1 MEKEISNGAMLGI
14 VLIALAVIIA
24 LGFGI
29 FSIGK
34 GTANEGVNKVQTQ
47 LMSVQASEFADFDQ
61 KVVTG
66 TQVKSAL
73 STFEGKSVAIL
84 IGTSALRDAVAE
96 YDTAKND
103 IYNGSAGKTLDKLPI
118 IRWSGSTVGSETNDS
133 QVNYNALLKIA
144 IEEDAETLEIPEGEE
159 GEEKVDE
166 DADVGVIS
174 FNSDSGKYKFTGTFA
189 VKGGIVQ
196 LYTSIGDINKTG
208 MTEYINPGSKFNAN
222 LIEDAS
228 GTIVGVVFNQ
238 LSSN

>member
-1 MEKEISNGAMLGI
+1 MEKEISNGTMLGI

-34 GTANEGVNKVQTQ
+34 GTANEGVNKVQDQ
-47 LMSVQASEFADFDQ
+47 LMNVQVSEFTDFDQ
-61 KVVTG
+61 KIVTG

-73 STFEGKSVAIL
+73 SNFEGKSVAIL
-84 IGTSALRDAVAE
+84 IGTSALRDAVAA
-96 YDTAKND
+96 YDYDGSD
-103 IYNGSAGKTLDKLPI
+103 IYNGSAGKTLAKLPI
-118 IRWSGSTVGSETNDS
+118 IRWSGTTVGSETNDS

-144 IEEDAETLEIPEGEE
+144 LEEDAETVEIPDGEE
-159 GEEKVDE
+159 EVDD

-174 FNSDSGKYKFTGTFA
+174 FNSDSGKYRFTGTFA

>member
-1 MEKEISNGAMLGI
+1 MEKEISNGTMLGI

-34 GTANEGVNKVQTQ
+34 GTANEGVNKVQNQ
-47 LMSVQASEFADFDQ
+47 LMNVQSSEFTDYDQ

-84 IGTSALRDAVAE
+84 IGTSALREFVGGEGSFNGANGKVVDE
-96 YDTAKND
+96 MPILDTWV
-103 IYNGSAGKTLDKLPI
+103 GT
-118 IRWSGSTVGSETNDS
+118 TVGSSFDDC
-133 QVNYNALLKIA
+133 QINYNALLKI
-144 IEEDAETLEIPEGEE
+144 ET
-159 GEEKVDE
+159 DSM
-166 DADVGVIS
+166 S
-174 FNSDSGKYKFTGTFA
+174 FSPDSGKYKFNGTFDVTDGA
-189 VKGGIVQ
+189 VKY
-196 LYTSIGDINKTG
+196 YTSIGDINKTG

-222 LIEDAS
+222 LIEDSS

>member
-1 MEKEISNGAMLGI
+1 MEKEISNGTMLGI

-34 GTANEGVNKVQTQ
+34 GTANEGVNKVQDQ
-47 LMSVQASEFADFDQ
+47 LMNVQASEFIDFDQ
-61 KVVTG
+61 KIVTG

-73 STFEGKSVAIL
+73 SNFEGKSVAIL
-84 IGTSALRDAVAE
+84 IGTSALRDAVAK
-96 YDTAKND
+96 YDEDNTD
-103 IYNGSAGKTLDKLPI
+103 IYNGSAGKTLAKLPI
-118 IRWSGSTVGSETNDS
+118 IRWSGSTVGSETTNDS
-133 QVNYNALLKIA
+133 QINYNALLKIA
-144 IEEDAETLEIPEGEE
+144 IEEDPI
-159 GEEKVDE
+159 KVGSDGGAN
-166 DADVGVIS
+166 DDVGVIS

-189 VKGGIVQ
+189 VQGGIVQ

>member
-34 GTANEGVNKVQTQ
+34 GTANEGVNKVQDQ
-47 LMSVQASEFADFDQ
+47 LMNVQASEFTDFDQ
-61 KVVTG
+61 KIVTG

-73 STFEGKSVAIL
+73 SNFEGKSVAIL
-84 IGTSALRDAVAE
+84 IGTSALREAMAGAA
-96 YDTAKND
+96 T
-103 IYNGSAGKTLDKLPI
+103 YNGSNEKTLDNLPTI
-118 IRWSGSTVGSETNDS
+118 IWSMSTVGSTVPNDC
-133 QVNYNALLKIA
+133 QVNYNALLK
-144 IEEDAETLEIPEGEE
+144 LEE
-159 GEEKVDE
+159 GSMV
-166 DADVGVIS
+166 
-174 FNSDSGKYKFTGTFA
+174 FNQDSGKYKFTGTFA
-189 VKGGIVQ
+189 VSEGGVMQ
-196 LYTSIGDINKTG
+196 FYNRIGDINKTG

>member
-1 MEKEISNGAMLGI
+1 MEKEIRNGAMLGI

-34 GTANEGVNKVQTQ
+34 GTANEGVNKVQDQ
-47 LMSVQASEFADFDQ
+47 LMNVQASEFTDFDQ
-61 KVVTG
+61 KIVTG

-73 STFEGKSVAIL
+73 SNFEGKSVAIL
-84 IGTSALRDAVAE
+84 IGTSALREVMEGDA
-96 YDTAKND
+96 T
-103 IYNGSAGKTLDKLPI
+103 YNGSNEKKLEDLYTI
-118 IRWSGSTVGSETNDS
+118 SWQDMSTVGSELDDH
-133 QVNYNALLKIA
+133 QINYNALLN
-144 IEEDAETLEIPEGEE
+144 LESGSTTTTQDENGNDVITTVEGNM
-159 GEEKVDE
+159 
-166 DADVGVIS
+166 S
-174 FNSDSGKYKFTGTFA
+174 FNSGSGKYKFTGTFD
-189 VKGGIVQ
+189 VQGGVVQ
-196 LYTSIGDINKTG
+196 YYTSIGDINKTG

>member
-1 MEKEISNGAMLGI
+1 MEKEISNGTMLGI

-34 GTANEGVNKVQTQ
+34 GTANEGVNKVQNQ
-47 LMSVQASEFADFDQ
+47 LMNVQSSEFTDFDQ

-84 IGTSALRDAVAE
+84 IGTSALREAMGGS
-96 YDTAKND
+96 DT
-103 IYNGSAGKTLDKLPI
+103 YNGSAGKDLDALPTI
-118 IRWSGSTVGSETNDS
+118 SWGMSTVGNPTINDY
-133 QVNYNALLKIA
+133 QINYNALLKI
-144 IEEDAETLEIPEGEE
+144 EDGSIA
-159 GEEKVDE
+159 
-166 DADVGVIS
+166 
-174 FNSDSGKYKFTGTFA
+174 FNSDSGKYRFTGTFA
-189 VKGGIVQ
+189 VQDGVVQ
-196 LYTSIGDINKTG
+196 YYTSIGDINKTG

-222 LIEDAS
+222 LIEDSS

>member
-34 GTANEGVNKVQTQ
+34 GTANEGVNKVQNQ
-47 LMSVQASEFADFDQ
+47 LMNVQASEFTDFDQ
-61 KVVTG
+61 KIVTG

-73 STFEGKSVAIL
+73 SNFEGKSVAIL
-84 IGTSALRDAVAE
+84 IGTSALREAMAGAA
-96 YDTAKND
+96 T
-103 IYNGSAGKTLDKLPI
+103 YNGSNEKTLDNLPTI
-118 IRWSGSTVGSETNDS
+118 IWSMSTVGSTVPNDC
-133 QVNYNALLKIA
+133 QVNYNALLK
-144 IEEDAETLEIPEGEE
+144 LEE
-159 GEEKVDE
+159 GSMV
-166 DADVGVIS
+166 
-174 FNSDSGKYKFTGTFA
+174 FNQDSGKYKFTGTFA
-189 VKGGIVQ
+189 VSEGGVMQ
-196 LYTSIGDINKTG
+196 FYNRIGDINKTG